1 MPRCSST
8 PQHAWQPLLL
18 PAGHTPLCKLTA
30 WQPITPHTSSASTCS
45 LLLYSISCV
54 LGGAF
59 SGESFWEGTAAPAVP
74 EPGGSLLVRT
84 HPSGSMFVQAEL
96 QQGTGQR
103 TLQDVEADM
112 EDAEASRAEHEG
124 KRDQLIQ
131 RRDRMR

>member
-1 MPRCSST
+1 M
-8 PQHAWQPLLL
+8 
-18 PAGHTPLCKLTA
+18 
-30 WQPITPHTSSASTCS
+30 
-45 LLLYSISCV
+45 
-54 LGGAF
+54 
-59 SGESFWEGTAAPAVP
+59 
-74 EPGGSLLVRT
+74 RT